1 MAKVA
6 SGNLDDILAVRCYYV
21 PFRKSLLLST
31 CKTSSGKS
39 DHLHLIYLPY
49 LRFGIRAVL
58 DFVLFSKLV
67 RSEYAF
73 YTISVR
79 QTEVLPVG

>member
-1 MAKVA
+1 M
-6 SGNLDDILAVRCYYV
+6 R
-21 PFRKSLLLST
+21 LLLCI
-31 CKTSSGKS
+31 CKISSGK
-39 DHLHLIYLPY
+39 LNNLRLIYLPH

-58 DFVLFSKLV
+58 DFVLSSKLV